1 MEWTNMTIKIIP
13 SFEEIENFRVPLTG
27 GEKECLEYLEV
38 YLKENHPERD
48 FEIYTQPNL
57 FFSKPD
63 IMVLEPDRSV
73 WIIEVKD
80 YNYEAYD
87 ISFKDSKDYWKV
99 KDRGNANIP
108 SPFKIVEE
116 YKFNLMHY
124 ANSELSEA
132 AASEEKKKFNRIAKS
147 AVYFTHFN
155 EGQLSEFNAYTNDY
169 HQFRYSTLLLPSDY
183 KGLSDKLDMLFE
195 ETKHKDYQLSES
207 DTADLRALINPG
219 GNGRNLAQPDFKS
232 NKYASLA
239 KSRGQQQKIR
249 GKAGSA
255 KTTLLAKRVA
265 DAVVRLEDQVMVVC
279 YNITMTNY
287 LHDKVRSELA
297 ARGRGNLTA
306 EGVDIFNYHSL
317 YQWKRNSDDTY
328 TRGDPK
334 EDQIYGAIFIDEG
347 QDFEKEW
354 FNSLKKDYL
363 KYDNSE
369 FVIFADE
376 NQNIYDRETGME
388 EDDANN
394 SKNLPITPVK
404 GRWNVL
410 NKDFRNK
417 NQGINKLLNRFSK
430 HFFDEDFI
438 EQPELELSEPGRM
451 KYTTIDD
458 FSLDELC
465 KKVAGYVKFL
475 TDEGESVNDICV
487 LSNSES
493 LISDV
498 EVQLRLN
505 SHKYKAFDK
514 TATTFRPKSDVDVE
528 SREGEIGKRAAKMRF
543 YRNSGPIKFSTIHSF
558 KGWETKNIILVLAD
572 KWGEDVTDTIK
583 HRLVYTGLSRTNNN
597 LIIINDAGN
606 SDYDEFFEG
615 LKQQK

>member
-1 MEWTNMTIKIIP
+1 MTIKMIP
-13 SFEEIENFRVPLTG
+13 SLEAIENFRVPLTR
-27 GEKECLEYLEV
+27 GEKECLVHLEV
-38 YLKENHPERD
+38 YLKAHHSDRD

-63 IMVLEPDRSV
+63 IIVLEPNRSV

-80 YNYEAYD
+80 YNFKAYD
-87 ISFKDSKDYWKV
+87 ISFKDGKDYWKV
-99 KDRGNANIP
+99 KGRTDANIP
-108 SPFKIVEE
+108 SPFKILEE

-124 ANSELSEA
+124 ANSALSEA
-132 AASEEKKKFNRIAKS
+132 AGADQKKKFNRIAKS
-147 AVYFTHFN
+147 AAYFTNFN
-155 EGQLSEFNAYTNDY
+155 EGQLSAFDAHTNDY
-169 HQFRYSTLLLPSDY
+169 HQFRYSTLLLPSDF
-183 KGLSDKLDMLFE
+183 KGRSDKLDILFE

-219 GNGRNLAQPDFKS
+219 ENGRNLAQPDFQS
-232 NKYASLA
+232 NKYAALA
-239 KSRGQQQKIR
+239 KSRQQQQKIR

-265 DAVVRLEDQVMVVC
+265 DAVVRLEDPVMVVC

-297 ARGRGNLTA
+297 ARDRGNLIS
-306 EGVDIFNYHSL
+306 EGVAIFNYHSL
-317 YQWKRNSDDTY
+317 YQWSLKSDGTY
-328 TRGDPK
+328 EQGDPK
-334 EDQIYGAIFIDEG
+334 EGQKYGAIFIDEG

-369 FVIFADE
+369 FAIFADE

-388 EDDANN
+388 EDDANH

-430 HFFDEDFI
+430 HFFNEDFI
-438 EQPELELSEPGRM
+438 EQPELELSEPGIM
-451 KYTTIDD
+451 KYIKIED
-458 FSLDELC
+458 FSLDEVC
-465 KKVAGYVKFL
+465 EKVAGYVKFL
-475 TDEGESVNDICV
+475 TGKGESVNDICV

-505 SHKYKAFDK
+505 SHKHKAFK
-514 TATTFRPKSDVDVE
+514 ENATTFRPKTDVGEE
-528 SREGEIGKRAAKMRF
+528 SRTGETGKRAAKMRF

-558 KGWETKNIILVLAD
+558 KGWETKNVILVLAD
-572 KWGEDVTDTIK
+572 KWAEDVTDTVR
-583 HRLVYTGLSRTNNN
+583 HRLVYTGLSRANNN
-597 LIIINDAGN
+597 LFIINDAGN

>member
-1 MEWTNMTIKIIP
+1 MTIKITP
-13 SFEEIENFRVPLTG
+13 SFEEIENFRVPLTA
-27 GEKECLEYLEV
+27 GEKECLKHLEV
-38 YLKENHPERD
+38 YLKESHPERD

-63 IMVLEPDRSV
+63 IMVLEPNRSV

-80 YNYEAYD
+80 YSFEAYY
-87 ISFKDSKDYWKV
+87 ISFNDKKDYWKV
-99 KDRGNANIP
+99 KNRGNANIT
-108 SPFKIVEE
+108 SPFKILED
-116 YKFNLMHY
+116 YKFNLMDY
-124 ANSELSEA
+124 ANSNLSEA
-132 AASEEKKKFNRIAKS
+132 AEDNNKIKLNRIVKTA
-147 AVYFTHFN
+147 AYFKNFKENHLREFEAHTN
-155 EGQLSEFNAYTNDY
+155 EY
-169 HQFRYSTLLLPSDY
+169 HQFRYSTILLSSDF
-183 KGLSDKLDMLFE
+183 KAKSEKLDMLFE
-195 ETKHKDYQLSES
+195 ETRYKSYQLDEC

-219 GNGRNLAQPDFKS
+219 ENGRNLAQPDFQTT
-232 NKYASLA
+232 KYASLA
-239 KSRGQQQKIR
+239 KSRQQQQKIR

-265 DAVVRLEDQVMVVC
+265 DAVIRLEEPVLVAC

-297 ARGRGNLTA
+297 VRGRGNLTA

-317 YQWKRNSDDTY
+317 YHWSGNSEGTY
-328 TRGDPK
+328 NQGNPK
-334 EDQIYGAIFIDEG
+334 EDRRYGAIFIDEG

-388 EDDANN
+388 EDDTNH
-394 SKNLPITPVK
+394 SKNLPITPVR

-438 EQPELELSEPGRM
+438 EHPELELSEPGRM
-451 KYTTIDD
+451 KYTAIDD
-458 FSLDELC
+458 FSLDNVCE
-465 KKVAGYVKFL
+465 KVASYVKFL
-475 TDEGESVNDICV
+475 TEQGESVNDICV

-505 SHKYKAFDK
+505 SSKHKAFREN
-514 TATTFRPKSDVDVE
+514 ATTFRPKADVGVE
-528 SREGEIGKRAAKMRF
+528 SSTGEVGKRAAKMRF
-543 YRNSGPIKFSTIHSF
+543 YRNSGPVKFSTIHSF
-558 KGWETKNIILVLAD
+558 KGWETRNVILVLTD
-572 KWGEDVTDTIK
+572 KWAEGVTDTVR
-583 HRLVYTGLSRTNNN
+583 HRLVYTGLSRANNN
-597 LIIINDAGN
+597 MIIINDAGN

-615 LKQQK
+615 LKHKK